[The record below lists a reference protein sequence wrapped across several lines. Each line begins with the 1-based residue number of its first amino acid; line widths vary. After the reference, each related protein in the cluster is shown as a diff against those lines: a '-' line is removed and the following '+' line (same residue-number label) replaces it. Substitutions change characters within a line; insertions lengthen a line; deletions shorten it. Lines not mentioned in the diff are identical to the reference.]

1 MPLLAMQIP
10 PLHTPLSVVLCMQ
23 VVPLGSQFCEADEKL
38 YLRGVVDRQAGSTF
52 MTILVVVKNCKHS
65 RVDVAKTVGATV
77 APRYALLVVEDGTVL
92 RIDLPATESCSSTDA
107 RLLAHAL
114 LAPSLHIGAAAGGWW
129 LELAC
134 RSVAALA
141 GATGTRVIASS
152 PRDLAAVDAASRS
165 LVAFLARL

>member
-38 YLRGVVDRQAGSTF
+38 YLRGVVDRQAGSIC

-92 RIDLPATESCSSTDA
+92 RIDLPATESCTDA
-107 RLLAHAL
+107 CLLALSL